1 MAEWQSGYAAACKAV
16 DTGSIP
22 VLASIRKSL
31 TTLPL
36 KLYFT
41 KIENVSNVI
50 ISDTN
55 RNFLTQI
62 LTQIQKTNDEAQEK

>member
-1 MAEWQSGYAAACKAV
+1 MTRWQSGYAAACKAV